1 MAPLQLFLSL
11 FPIGILV
18 VLSTKILH
26 MLFTSNEAGTS
37 QAFPEFEHLATAM
50 SVRLAPGRGY
60 VVTRIPT
67 VARTNPMRRQI
78 TLDRKVFFALAPEER
93 LALVAHELAH
103 LRRHHSV
110 YAVLIASGG
119 SVVALLLLPS
129 PWPVLS
135 VPAWVIGISGMLI
148 FRRLSE
154 YQADLL
160 AAKFVDPQ
168 RLASA
173 LMKLSKERRSRV
185 ANLTHPS
192 PSQRVAK
199 LTRGTR

>member
-1 MAPLQLFLSL
+1 
-11 FPIGILV
+11 
-18 VLSTKILH
+18 
-26 MLFTSNEAGTS
+26 
-37 QAFPEFEHLATAM
+37 M
-50 SVRLAPGRGY
+50 SVRLTPGHGY

-103 LRRHHSV
+103 LRQHHSL
-110 YAVLIASGG
+110 YSVLMASGG

-129 PWPVLS
+129 PYPVLS
-135 VPAWVIGISGMLI
+135 APAWAIGISGMLI

-154 YQADLL
+154 YQADQL
-160 AAKFVDPQ
+160 AAKFADPQ

-192 PSQRVAK
+192 PSRRAAK